1 MRLKLFVIGLAA
13 LIQIGCD
20 TEHGNTSGTPQSA
33 SQGQDDGVMPLENG
47 LSSRPIGGSMR

>member
-1 MRLKLFVIGLAA
+1 MRLKLFLIGLAA